1 MEQIGIFIL
10 KAIWYFLPIGLPNMM
25 PVIFKKWLKF
35 LAFPVDFNKKI
46 KGEYIFGP
54 HKTYRGL
61 ILAALTGGL
70 IFIIQK
76 YAFVYSGFFHNISV
90 INYSQETVWLGVLFG
105 FGASLGDLVKSF
117 FKRRFKV
124 APGHAWF
131 PFDQIDYT
139 LGGIALGSILFVPPV
154 EIMLGVVF
162 LGACLHI
169 LTNQIGFHLGF
180 KESIW

>member
-10 KAIWYFLPIGLPNMM
+10 KAIWFFLPIGFANMM
-25 PVIFKKWLKF
+25 PLIFKRRLKF
-35 LAFPVDFNKKI
+35 LAIPVDFNKKI

-61 ILAALTGGL
+61 ILASITGGL
-70 IFIIQK
+70 IFFIQR
-76 YAFVYSGFFHNISV
+76 YAYLDSDFFRSISL
-90 INYSQETVWLGVLFG
+90 INYGQETAWLGVLFG
-105 FGASLGDLVKSF
+105 FGASFGDLIKSF

-131 PFDQIDYT
+131 PFDQIDFT
-139 LGGIALGSILFVPPV
+139 LGGLVFGSILFVPPIG
-154 EIMLGVVF
+154 IMIAAIF
-162 LGACLHI
+162 LGACFHI
-169 LTNQIGFHLGF
+169 LTNQIGFYLGL